1 MLYFYIMKQYE
12 ISPKM
17 LADLG
22 IDCLNEMQEAA
33 NRQIQ
38 DQSDVQLLAP
48 TGSGKTLAFLLP
60 VFSLMKP
67 EEKGIQCMIIT
78 PSRELAIQIEQV
90 WRKMASGFKVT
101 TCYGGHSVQSEIQSL
116 VEAPA
121 LLIGTPGRI
130 YDHIERESINLRNTK
145 ILILDEFDKSL
156 SMGFEEEMSFIISH
170 LPGLEKR
177 VLVSATS
184 EITIPKFVG
193 FKQVKILDFTRTE
206 EKTTDGLIL
215 KTVISES
222 RDKTETLF
230 QLLCFLGAEPTLIF
244 CNLRETAEETCRTLK
259 EKGIEI
265 AFFHGKLEQIDRE
278 KTLVNF
284 RNGSI
289 TFLIASDLAARGLD
303 IPTLRNVIHFEL
315 PLNIKD
321 FLHRNGRT
329 ARMNTDGTA
338 FLIVSKDESKPAFLN
353 ELPEEIKLP
362 EKNELP
368 IKSEWITLY
377 ISGGSKDKLRKTDIV
392 GFLLKKGNLEKNDV
406 GLIEV
411 MDYMTFVAVKNMKV
425 NALLI
430 MIQNEKMKG
439 KKYKIEIAR

>member
-1 MLYFYIMKQYE
+1 MKQYE